1 MVLPSVSEVPAGYTK
16 PLPEHGDALYLTN
29 LILPI
34 MRHDGEYALVADFRV
49 VPMIQ
54 SRN

>member
-1 MVLPSVSEVPAGYTK
+1 MSEVPPDHTK

-34 MRHDGEYALVADFRV
+34 MRHDDNTAQEVRV

>member
-1 MVLPSVSEVPAGYTK
+1 MPDGYTK
-16 PLPEHGDALYLTN
+16 PLPESGDALYLTN

-34 MRHDGEYALVADFRV
+34 QRHDEDLFEEVRV
-49 VPMIQ
+49 VPMIC

>member
-1 MVLPSVSEVPAGYTK
+1 MNVPDGYTK
-16 PLPEHGDALYLTN
+16 PLPESGDALYLTN

-34 MRHDGEYALVADFRV
+34 MRHDENVFEECRV

>member
-1 MVLPSVSEVPAGYTK
+1 MSEVPSGYTK
-16 PLPEHGDALYLTN
+16 PLPEYGDALYLTN

-34 MRHDGEYALVADFRV
+34 MHYDEDQFAEVRV

>member
-1 MVLPSVSEVPAGYTK
+1 MNVPDGYTK
-16 PLPEHGDALYLTN
+16 PLPESGDALYIIS

-34 MRHDGEYALVADFRV
+34 MHHDDEDFEEVRV

>member
-1 MVLPSVSEVPAGYTK
+1 MSEVPAGYTK

-34 MRHDGEYALVADFRV
+34 MRHDEDIFTEVRV

>member
-1 MVLPSVSEVPAGYTK
+1 MSEVPSGYTK
-16 PLPEHGDALYLTN
+16 PLPEYGDALYLTN

-34 MRHDGEYALVADFRV
+34 MRSHENAFEEVRV

>member
-1 MVLPSVSEVPAGYTK
+1 MSEVPDGYIK
-16 PLPEHGDALYLTN
+16 PLPEHGDALYLTH

-34 MRHDGEYALVADFRV
+34 QRHDEDLITEVRV

>member
-1 MVLPSVSEVPAGYTK
+1 MSEVPAGHTK
-16 PLPEHGDALYLTN
+16 PLPESGDALYLTN

-34 MRHDGEYALVADFRV
+34 MRHDEDAFEEVRV
-49 VPMIQ
+49 VPMIC